1 MRARNV
7 WGGGLVKDE
16 MVDRRLFLLET
27 GFWCHEEKI
36 EGEGTFSLGD
46 SR

>member
-16 MVDRRLFLLET
+16 LEDRRLFLLEI

-36 EGEGTFSLGD
+36 EVEGTFSLGD